1 MQKSIIYIILC
12 ISYRNG
18 QIIILERALKK
29 IEEMI
34 KSLYSKINS
43 IKYYDNETP
52 HFYQSEVKSF
62 SFCNFEQIKLI
73 KNQYINTSEKI
84 LSNSVL
90 FTIPIGNIIS
100 YDKVEN
106 DSEIMKICDKL
117 NLNDEDE
124 IDIIIIYA
132 IYLKKYFEF
141 NPDSCL
147 KNHPIVDVNGMS
159 DEIIKKYSISKIEL
173 NNYKKELKRY
183 DEIFIKLKMIN
194 SYSFDKCKQDEFI
207 DLIQCVKCHLIN
219 IEEKLYLL
227 NMPILPRYSPISSNK
242 VEMTE
247 DSLIIINNVDIQKNE
262 EIYLDYGMELTNFE
276 LFTYYGLIIYY
287 NPYNE
292 ALVLD
297 KNGLERMST
306 SYYAD
311 NKVNC

>member
-1 MQKSIIYIILC
+1 M
-12 ISYRNG
+12 
-18 QIIILERALKK
+18 KK
-29 IEEMI
+29 IEENI
-34 KSLYSKINS
+34 KSLHSEINA

-52 HFYQSEVKSF
+52 NFYQSEITSI
-62 SFCNFEQIKLI
+62 SYCNFEQIQLI
-73 KNQYINTSEKI
+73 KSQYINKSEKI
-84 LSNSVL
+84 PSNSIL

-100 YDKVEN
+100 YDTIEN

-117 NLNDEDE
+117 NLNDEDD

-132 IYLKKYFEF
+132 IYLKKYFES

-147 KNHPIVDVNGMS
+147 KIHPSVDINGMS
-159 DEIIKKYSISKIEL
+159 DDIIKKYSISKIEL

-183 DEIFIKLKMIN
+183 DEIFLQLKKIN
-194 SYSFDKCKQDEFI
+194 SYSFDKCNQEEFM
-207 DLIQCVKCHLIN
+207 DFIQCVKCHLIN

-242 VEMTE
+242 VEIAE
-247 DSLIIINNVDIQKNE
+247 DSLIIRNEVDIHKNE

-276 LFTYYGLIIYY
+276 LVTYYGFLIHY

-297 KNGLERMST
+297 NNGLERIST

-311 NKVNC
+311 NKISC